1 MFDIIIFLSLVAM
14 GYFIGSFAER
24 RHLRSIEKR
33 EAEYILQPIVT
44 MEDVAYPEDQ
54 IEFATLVSGSAVIS
68 VDYFKRLLASLRNI
82 FGGTV
87 KSYESLL
94 DRARREALLRTRVDF
109 SLNGF
114 PHNGEGKVPGAAAA
128 APAAESGKQEPA
140 SEFGETAAA
149 LRIVEAQLPHR
160 EGPCQARNCGER
172 QCLER
177 ECPRATRRFD
187 PTGHLPQREAEKE
200 ENPA

>member
-1 MFDIIIFLSLVAM
+1 MFDIIIFISLVAM

-33 EAEYILQPIVT
+33 EADQLLQPIVT
-44 MEDVAYPEDQ
+44 IEDVAYPEGQ

-94 DRARREALLRTRVDF
+94 DRARREALLRMR
-109 SLNGF
+109 
-114 PHNGEGKVPGAAAA
+114 EAAPGAVVIVNVRI
-128 APAAESGKQEPA
+128 
-140 SEFGETAAA
+140 ETASIGRRANKKGVGC
-149 LRIVEAQLPHR
+149 VEAIAYGTALTLR
-160 EGPCQARNCGER
+160 
-172 QCLER
+172 
-177 ECPRATRRFD
+177 
-187 PTGHLPQREAEKE
+187 K
-200 ENPA
+200 

>member
-1 MFDIIIFLSLVAM
+1 MFDIIIFLSLVVM

-33 EAEYILQPIVT
+33 EAEQILQPIVT
-44 MEDVAYPEDQ
+44 IEDVVYPEDQ

-94 DRARREALLRTRVDF
+94 DRARREALLRMR
-109 SLNGF
+109 
-114 PHNGEGKVPGAAAA
+114 EAAPGA
-128 APAAESGKQEPA
+128 GVIVNVRI
-140 SEFGETAAA
+140 ETASIGRRANKKGVGC
-149 LRIVEAQLPHR
+149 VEAIAYGTALTLR
-160 EGPCQARNCGER
+160 
-172 QCLER
+172 
-177 ECPRATRRFD
+177 
-187 PTGHLPQREAEKE
+187 K
-200 ENPA
+200 